1 MKKITLTLLL
11 SIAIGLLTW
20 GQVPQL
26 INLQSAYRDQ
36 QGEVVANQ
44 DLDIMITL
52 RAGTAEGESVYT
64 ETHTVT
70 TDAQGIVNIALGS
83 KDELQE
89 FSSIPWDQPIFIQ
102 IDVKLSGESSFT
114 TIDVSQL
121 LSVPYALFTNTNI
134 LGDALQGQTL
144 LHNGEG
150 WVATT
155 QVSINTNQVEVL
167 PQEGRNAEDP
177 IFLVRNSAGQVV
189 FAVYESGVEIK
200 VAQSEETV
208 KGTKGG
214 FAVGGLSDQTKL
226 SPTYLS
232 LEPDQVQFNILQPTD
247 AKSTKGGFAVGG
259 LSDQTKQLTNNF
271 MVLSPD
277 SARFLL
283 SPSATK
289 STKGGFAVGGLSDQT
304 KGFVN
309 WLRLNRDTT
318 YVQTPAL
325 TFTEDIQIDSNIV
338 VTGEV
343 ITSPVKDIDGNTYKT
358 VNIGKQVWMAENLK
372 TTKYRNGTPIATDV
386 ADTSLATVGVYDF
399 NLVDGINTEAELV
412 AAYGRLYNW
421 KAINNSQGLCPIGW
435 AVPTNDDWIE
445 LVDFLGGDSIA
456 GGPMKS
462 RRTDGT
468 SLHPRWDLPNTSA
481 NNISGFTGLPGGYL
495 WPDVVASI
503 YSNLGQNGYWW
514 SANEASSFQGF
525 VISLAF
531 DTVAIFGDPA
541 DKRYLSSV
549 RCIKTD
555 AKLPVITTA
564 EAADIQAASAIVSGT
579 ITDNGGS
586 PILKAGV
593 VWDTLSNP
601 SIERNLDHF
610 NSSPELSTFDALIE
624 GLDPLKTYYAKAYA
638 TNKAGTTYGNEVVFT
653 TTDFN
658 RCGTITDADG
668 NVYQTIQIGDQCW
681 MAENL
686 KTTKYFDGR
695 EIISDPFAYNIG
707 LYFPY
712 EPGNEIYGNVYNG
725 IAAMSDSL
733 CPIGWYMPSEEDF
746 NVLIDFLGGGNMA
759 GEKLKAKGDTLTGD
773 GLWIWP
779 NIATNTSGFSALPGG
794 IASAGDG
801 INFSDI
807 GFMGMWWSNTEFVGT
822 KNSDRTKNPETKSGN
837 DIMSLQLYNSDP
849 SASISPNWPDNLI
862 NVRCIWGKGLPRLAK
877 TVVNDILINIASV
890 SATIISDGG
899 DPAFPITDRGF
910 VVSTSPEPTV
920 ETNQFIF
927 SEPVAGTG
935 EFSNTFTGLTKNTL
949 YYVRAFAT
957 NGNGTVYGNQTQFK
971 TYNQTVSDIDGNVYY
986 TTFIGDQHWMAE
998 DLRTTKYNSGISIQN
1013 IIDPGVWSSTFEG
1026 AYVDYNQVAKSSKA
1040 QAGKL
1045 YNWYAVSDT
1054 LCPVGWRVPF
1064 AIEWD
1069 ILEEYLGDNAGGKLK
1084 ALDTA
1089 YWQDP
1094 NTGATNESGF
1104 TAFGT
1109 GYRTFDG
1116 FYYDQKFNGYWWTA
1130 TIDIQ
1135 SPGNAMYRGLTNW
1148 DSYVLTGTQVV
1159 NAGLSIRC
1167 IQDTGLPIVS
1177 TTSLD
1182 FVTETEA
1189 YLAGNVDY
1197 EGSSAVTEV
1206 GFVWDINPSPD
1217 LTTNAGSVVAV
1228 PEGNYFGADL
1238 LGLTANTKYYARA
1251 YATNGSGTGYSK
1263 DFVFTTASQG
1273 LDFEGF
1279 ESGTFADVWVQSE
1292 PGWVIDNTNAYE
1304 GVYSARSSTIN
1315 DGQSAKISMTFYT
1328 ISGMGS
1334 FYFKT
1339 STESG
1344 YDFLTFY
1351 VNGQQINQ
1359 WSGELDWQI
1368 FEFSVSEGYNT
1379 FTWEYSKDAACCIGG
1394 QDAVW
1399 IDSIVFPP
1407 RNYAAVLIGSQR
1419 WMVHNLNT
1427 TEYLTGEA
1435 IYFEPHGSVPPPGNY
1450 YSENPT
1456 PGTNAQNYGYAYS
1469 MGVANDTRGV
1479 CPTGWLV
1486 PSREDW
1492 ITLFD
1497 FLGGQF
1503 VAGGKMKTMEMDP
1516 PIGDGNWSEPNTDA
1530 TNESGFSAVPAGYR
1544 GSSGMFYG
1552 LNTGEVA
1559 AAYFWSSTILADTVN
1574 WAVNLT
1580 YDSGEAFAITTFK
1593 PNFGVEDAL
1602 SIRCLED
1609 DGRPIFNTSAPTSI
1623 TTTEAFSGGEFID
1636 FGDFPILE
1644 KGIVWSSVSQLPSLV
1659 DYEGFTQEGS
1669 IAQNFA
1675 SNLTALVSGIDYYV
1689 RAYVT
1694 TTQGTYYGNQII
1706 RFTTLLAK

>member
-1 MKKITLTLLL
+1 MKKISLTLLL
-11 SIAIGLLTW
+11 LLAIALIIN
-20 GQVPQL
+20 GQVPQQ
-26 INLQSAYRDQ
+26 INLQSAFRNQ
-36 QGEVVANQ
+36 QGEIIANQ
-44 DLDIMITL
+44 NLEIMISL
-52 RAGTAEGESVYT
+52 KAVSADGETVYT
-64 ETHTVT
+64 ETHSTT
-70 TDAQGIVNIALGS
+70 TDSQGLVNLALGS
-83 KDELQE
+83 NDESE
-89 FSSIPWDQPIFIQ
+89 VFPTIPWDQPIFIQ
-102 IDVKLSGESSFT
+102 IDVKLPGENDFT
-114 TIDVSQL
+114 TIDVSPV

-144 LHNGEG
+144 LHNGQG

-155 QVSINTNQVEVL
+155 QVSINPNQVEVL

-200 VAQSEETV
+200 VAQSDEGV

-226 SPTYLS
+226 APTYLS
-232 LEPDQVQFNILQPTD
+232 LQPDEVQFNIIQPTD

-259 LSDQTKQLTNNF
+259 LSDQTKEPTNNF
-271 MVLSPD
+271 MTLSPD

-283 SPSATK
+283 TTSTTK
-289 STKGGFAVGGLSDQT
+289 ATKGGFAVGGLSDQT

-318 YVQTPAL
+318 FVQTQAI
-325 TFTEDIQIDSNIV
+325 TMEQDISVTNDIV
-338 VTGEV
+338 VGGSVT
-343 ITSPVKDIDGNTYKT
+343 TTPVKDIDGNSYKT
-358 VNIGKQVWMAENLK
+358 VKIGNQVWMAENLK
-372 TTKYRNGTPIATDV
+372 VTKFRNGTAISTDV

-399 NLVDGINTEAELV
+399 NLVDGINTAEEMV
-412 AAYGRLYNW
+412 TAYGRLYNW
-421 KAINNSQGLCPIGW
+421 KTIANSQGLCPTGW
-435 AVPTNDDWIE
+435 ALPTNDDWIE
-445 LVDFLGGDSIA
+445 LIDFLGGDSIS
-456 GGPMKS
+456 GGSMKS
-462 RRTDGT
+462 RRTEGT
-468 SLHPRWDLPNTSA
+468 SVHPRWDLPNTSA
-481 NNISGFTGLPGGYL
+481 NNISGFTGIPGGYL
-495 WPDVVASI
+495 WPDAVASI
-503 YSNLGQNGYWW
+503 YSDLGQKGYWW
-514 SANEASSFQGF
+514 SATEADSYQGF
-525 VISLAF
+525 VLSLAY
-531 DTVAIFGDPA
+531 DTVAVFGDPA

-549 RCIKTD
+549 RCIKTN
-555 AKLPVITTA
+555 AKLPAITTS
-564 EAADIQAASAIVSGT
+564 EATDIQAASAIVAGT

-586 PILKAGV
+586 DILKAGV
-593 VWDTLSNP
+593 VWDTVSNP
-601 SIERNLDHF
+601 TIENKLGHF
-610 NSSPELSTFDALIE
+610 SSLAELATFDALIE

-658 RCGTITDADG
+658 RCGTVTDADG

-695 EIISDPFAYNIG
+695 EIISDPYAYNIG

-807 GFMGMWWSNTEFVGT
+807 GYMGMWWSNSEFVGT
-822 KNSDRTKNPETKSGN
+822 KNSNRTKNPETKSGN

-849 SASISPNWPDNLI
+849 SASISPNWPDNSI
-862 NVRCIWGKGLPRLAK
+862 NVRCIWGQGKPRLAK
-877 TVVNDILINIASV
+877 TVVNDILINIVSV

-899 DPAFPITDRGF
+899 DPEFPITSRGF
-910 VVSTSPEPTV
+910 VVSTTPEPTV
-920 ETNQFIF
+920 ETNLFIF

-935 EFSNTFTGLTKNTL
+935 AFSNTFTGLTKNTL

-957 NGNGTVYGNQTQFK
+957 NANGTVYGNETQFK
-971 TYNQTVSDIDGNVYY
+971 TYNETVSDIDGNVYY
-986 TTFIGDQHWMAE
+986 TTLIGDQHWMAE

-1013 IIDPGVWSSTFEG
+1013 EIDPGIWSSTFEG
-1026 AYVDYNQVAKSSKA
+1026 AYVAYGDGVKGSKG
-1040 QAGKL
+1040 QSGYL
-1045 YNWYAVSDT
+1045 YNWFAVSDT

-1069 ILEEYLGDNAGGKLK
+1069 ILEEYLGENAGGKLK
-1084 ALDTA
+1084 VLDTA
-1089 YWQDP
+1089 YWQDQ
-1094 NTGATNESGF
+1094 NNGATNESGF
-1104 TAFGT
+1104 TGFGT
-1109 GYRTFDG
+1109 GYRSFDG
-1116 FYYDQKFNGYWWTA
+1116 FYYDQKYNGYWWTS
-1130 TIDIQ
+1130 TMDPQ
-1135 SPGNAMYRGLTNW
+1135 SPGNAFYRGLTNW
-1148 DSYVLTGTQVV
+1148 DSNITTSTQVV
-1159 NAGLSIRC
+1159 NSGLSIRC
-1167 IQDTGLPIVS
+1167 IEDTGLPIVS

-1182 FVTETEA
+1182 YVTMTEA
-1189 YLAGNVDY
+1189 YIAGNVDY

-1206 GFVWDINPSPD
+1206 GIVWDINPSPN

-1228 PEGNYFGADL
+1228 PEGNYFGAEL
-1238 LGLTANTKYYARA
+1238 TGLTANTKYYARS
-1251 YATNGSGTGYSK
+1251 YATNGSGTAYSK
-1263 DFVFTTASQG
+1263 DFIFNTASVG
-1273 LDFEGF
+1273 LDFEDF
-1279 ESGTFADVWVQSE
+1279 ESGTFADVWAQSD
-1292 PGWVIDNTNAYE
+1292 PGWIIDNTNAYE
-1304 GVYSARSSTIN
+1304 GVYSARSSAIN
-1315 DGQSAKISMTFYT
+1315 DGEVATLSMTFFT
-1328 ISGMGS
+1328 HNGLGS

-1339 STESG
+1339 SSESG

-1351 VNGQQINQ
+1351 INGEQQNQ

-1379 FTWEYSKDAACCIGG
+1379 FTWEYSKDAACCIEG

-1399 IDSIVFPP
+1399 IDSIDFPP
-1407 RNYAAVLIGSQR
+1407 TELPTVIIGDQK
-1419 WMVHNLNT
+1419 WMVYNLNT
-1427 TEYLTGEA
+1427 TEYLNAEP

-1450 YSENPT
+1450 FSENPT

-1469 MGVANDTRGV
+1469 MGVANDTRGI

-1497 FLGGQF
+1497 FLGGQP
-1503 VAGGKMKTMEMDP
+1503 VAGGKMKTIEMDP
-1516 PIGDGNWSEPNTDA
+1516 PIGDGNWSEPNTGA

-1544 GSSGMFYG
+1544 GSSGYFYG
-1552 LNTGEVA
+1552 LNTGEIA
-1559 AAYFWSSTILADTVN
+1559 AAYFWSSTILADTAN

-1580 YDSGEAFAITTFK
+1580 YDSGEAFEITYFK
-1593 PNFGVEDAL
+1593 PNYGVEDAL
-1602 SIRCLED
+1602 SIRCIED
-1609 DGRPIFNTSAPTSI
+1609 DGRPIFSTTTPTSI
-1623 TTTEAFSGGEFID
+1623 TPNSAISGGEFID
-1636 FGDFPILE
+1636 FGDYPIVE
-1644 KGIVWSSVSQLPSLV
+1644 KGVVWSSSTQLPSLLDNV
-1659 DYEGFTQEGS
+1659 GFTQEGS
-1669 IAQNFA
+1669 VAANFT
-1675 SNLTALVSGIDYYV
+1675 SDLTSLEVMADYYV

-1706 RFTTLLAK
+1706 TFMTLGVK